1 MSLTHI
7 DWEREGV
14 LVLSFTG
21 RITLGE
27 GTRLIRKLIADA
39 LEAGQKDILISLGE
53 VFYIDSSGLGELV
66 TAHLTVSRQGGR
78 LKLAKLTARAQELL
92 QLTKLHTVFEI
103 YADEDTA
110 VTSFQQPTES

>member
-21 RITLGE
+21 RMTLGE
-27 GTRLIRKLIADA
+27 GTRLLRKLIADA
-39 LEAGQKDILISLGE
+39 LEAGRKDILLNLGE
-53 VFYIDSSGLGELV
+53 VFYIDSSVLGELIA
-66 TAHLTVSRQGGR
+66 AHKAVARQDGR
-78 LKLAKLTARAQELL
+78 LKLAKLTARTQELM

-103 YADEDTA
+103 YDNEDAA
-110 VTSFQQPTES
+110 VRSFHTTR